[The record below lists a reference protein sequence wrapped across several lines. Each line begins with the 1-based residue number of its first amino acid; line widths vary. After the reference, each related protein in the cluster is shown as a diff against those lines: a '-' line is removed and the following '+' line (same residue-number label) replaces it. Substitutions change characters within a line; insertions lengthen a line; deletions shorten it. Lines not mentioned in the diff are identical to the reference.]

1 MISPGAKGWINKYL
15 HLVENG
21 TITLNKKRPKEITK
35 SRHTHLTLAKSGI
48 VFGYPDELIFG
59 KELNDSEWTKDEK
72 LKLLLFESLLFVYTQ
87 IHKKEVFEKEKF
99 LSSLIAFYESHEASS
114 IRKVFGYFI
123 KESPEEK
130 LEKILADRI
139 DIKLNLLENRWWINS
154 LSNVFSYLDVIL
166 FDDFEHRNEGATLV
180 INYTSYAKASL
191 TAISVSAH
199 ADGVLEGK
207 EKNLFNIFLASSN
220 LKDEARD
227 EVKAQFKEGATFE
240 DIPDFVKEHWL
251 LKRFLLDIS
260 ILTIV
265 SDEDLTDEELEYL
278 HNLTVYLEIPI
289 DELEESLT
297 MTENFLLHAQHD
309 LDFMKNSASY
319 EKVYSRL
326 SKRWGKILMRNKDRL
341 GTEIRQSKD
350 LVYLVKKSATED
362 LTKEEKELVKTQFK
376 DIVKSVPALAIFMLP
391 GGALLLPL
399 ILKVIPDLVPSA
411 FKENEIDEK

>member
-87 IHKKEVFEKEKF
+87 IHKKEGFEKEKF

-309 LDFMKNSASY
+309 LDFMKNSTSY

>member
-1 MISPGAKGWINKYL
+1 MVSPGSKGWINKYL
-15 HLVENG
+15 HLVEIG

-35 SRHTHLTLAKSGI
+35 LRHMHLTLAKSGI
-48 VFGYPDELIFG
+48 VFGYPDVLIFG
-59 KELNDSEWTKDEK
+59 KKLDDSEWTKDEK

-87 IHKKEVFEKEKF
+87 IHKKEVFDREKF
-99 LSSLIAFYESHEASS
+99 LNALITFYESHEASS

-166 FDDFEHRNEGATLV
+166 FDDFEHRNEGAALV
-180 INYTSYAKASL
+180 ENYTSYAKASL

-265 SDEDLTDEELEYL
+265 SDEDLR
-278 HNLTVYLEIPI
+278 I
-289 DELEESLT
+289 DSEQKL
-297 MTENFLLHAQHD
+297 NKA
-309 LDFMKNSASY
+309 
-319 EKVYSRL
+319 
-326 SKRWGKILMRNKDRL
+326 KIWF
-341 GTEIRQSKD
+341 T
-350 LVYLVKKSATED
+350 
-362 LTKEEKELVKTQFK
+362 
-376 DIVKSVPALAIFMLP
+376 
-391 GGALLLPL
+391 
-399 ILKVIPDLVPSA
+399 
-411 FKENEIDEK
+411 